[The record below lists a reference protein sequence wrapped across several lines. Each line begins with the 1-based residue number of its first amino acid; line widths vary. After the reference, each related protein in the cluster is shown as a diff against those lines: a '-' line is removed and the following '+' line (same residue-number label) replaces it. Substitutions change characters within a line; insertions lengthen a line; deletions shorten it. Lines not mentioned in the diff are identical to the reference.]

1 MLLYIV
7 YYGPRQLDNQAYFN
21 GVRGDGG
28 GGSFSS
34 IMTIEKKKPDKKTT
48 KKP

>member
-7 YYGPRQLDNQAYFN
+7 YYGPRQLGKQAYFN
-21 GVRGDGG
+21 GVRGGGGG

-34 IMTIEKKKPDKKTT
+34 IMTIEKEKKNHKK
-48 KKP
+48 KNP